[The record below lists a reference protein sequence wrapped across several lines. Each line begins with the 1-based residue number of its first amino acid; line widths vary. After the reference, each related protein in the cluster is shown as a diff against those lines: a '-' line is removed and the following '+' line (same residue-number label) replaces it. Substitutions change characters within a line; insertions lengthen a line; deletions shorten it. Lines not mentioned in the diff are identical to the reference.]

1 MRGRVVV
8 AIGLLLLPAVS
19 SAQRMP
25 LPRIGGRG
33 PAQPVPLSPQPPEIT
48 RAIAYRRLNLSV
60 ESYPMIS
67 YIDSPGLTGDGRA
80 SGWTALG
87 AGTRATYRLT
97 PHVAATMDLTSSLL
111 GSPIQVHTAELG
123 TRLGPERSERRLY
136 PFIDIRAGYV
146 AAYNTGLGSFIDSP
160 FGYPTPSG
168 VYGVRYSLGFGGVVG
183 AGMEYALTHSLSLT
197 STASVLRSRMKSQDF
212 VGSADASPSFRLT
225 SYRHTLGIRYNP
237 VRMFIP

>member
-1 MRGRVVV
+1 MRGRAV
-8 AIGLLLLPAVS
+8 AVIGLLLLPAVS

-60 ESYPMIS
+60 ETYPMVS
-67 YIDSPGLTGDGRA
+67 YIDSPGLMGDGRS

-87 AGTRATYRLT
+87 AGTRAVYRLT
-97 PHVAATMDLTSSLL
+97 PHVAATMDLTSSFL
-111 GSPIQVHTAELG
+111 GSPVQVHTAELG

-136 PFIDIRAGYV
+136 PFLDLRAGYV
-146 AAYNTGLGSFIDSP
+146 AAYNTGLGSFVDTP
-160 FGYPTPSG
+160 FGYPTPSA
-168 VYGVRYSLGFGGVVG
+168 VYGVRYSRGFGGVAG
-183 AGMEYALTHSLSLT
+183 AGMEYALTQSLSLT
-197 STASVLRSRMKSQDF
+197 SAASVLRGRMTSQDF
-212 VGSADASPSFRLT
+212 AGSPGASPTFPLT
-225 SYRHTLGIRYNP
+225 SYRYTLGIKYNP